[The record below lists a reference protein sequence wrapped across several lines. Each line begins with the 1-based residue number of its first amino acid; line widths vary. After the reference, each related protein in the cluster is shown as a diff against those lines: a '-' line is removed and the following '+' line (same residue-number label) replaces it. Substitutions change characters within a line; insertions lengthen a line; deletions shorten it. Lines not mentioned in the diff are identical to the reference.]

1 MADVAAE
8 TGFLSDKGSGHR
20 SFSMPG
26 YFIRMQRRGERK
38 MMEPIEEKSEQNLA
52 LKLSLYDD
60 LEIDVKEVFD
70 E

>member
-1 MADVAAE
+1 
-8 TGFLSDKGSGHR
+8 
-20 SFSMPG
+20 MPG

-38 MMEPIEEKSEQNLA
+38 MMEPIEEKSEQKLA